1 MYLDVRKNRYDG
13 TLGRIGLRYLPE
25 TNSFA
30 HTTVDTTGGNFFTTN
45 PYGSDS
51 GGAGGASG
59 AGGSGGSA
67 VSDRDR
73 RRVGKIGKNKRVT
86 GTP

>member
-13 TLGRIGLRYLPE
+13 TLGRIGLRFLPE

-45 PYGSDS
+45 PYGD
-51 GGAGGASG
+51 GGGQAGG
-59 AGGSGGSA
+59 GGGGFGGG
-67 VSDRDR
+67 VRGMDKRK
-73 RRVGKIGKNKRVT
+73 VGKIVKNKQI
-86 GTP
+86 P